1 MNLSNKN
8 LSEIDEPKTV
18 FYESQTTK
26 TTKQTFFNL
35 SWNEHRKHI
44 LNAIFF
50 SLITLSIFFLI
61 DEKNLNNFS
70 FYFFS
75 IEGQNQAYFYYYFSS
90 IKTPHQA
97 YLLLFDI
104 SSFVFM
110 FYFFKSFSYNKR
122 KVLSILMILLFGITY
137 FITLQNIY
145 ATIHF
150 LTIWLITP
158 FLLVYIA
165 NYYLID
171 IPYSIFLNMHTHTIS
186 NGDLFSTTK
195 NQTQHHQ
202 KDEIYIDIF
211 PQSENQDKEFIKI
224 KMMYIRFIKFWYAQQ
239 NYLSKLRYFFPL
251 LASIGG
257 MVYFFCLLN
266 FIQELKLDDSSNMAL
281 MGISLTILYFTMS
294 HHINSFLHSKFYMS
308 NILNELNKIYFD
320 SHEYRHQ
327 LRLFF
332 DKNFLVYIHDKNY
345 DRHFCVNTSK
355 YFQEFIAEEKF
366 DGEGRNLII
375 TVYISFFMIFF
386 IETSV
391 NILAS
396 SSPTSIDSKTT
407 HIEQKNQGE
416 KNGKQY

>member
-1 MNLSNKN
+1 MYTEK
-8 LSEIDEPKTV
+8 EKIETV
-18 FYESQTTK
+18 FYEPQSIQSE
-26 TTKQTFFNL
+26 QHPLFNL
-35 SWNEHRKHI
+35 SWKEHRKHI
-44 LNAIFF
+44 LSTIC
-50 SLITLSIFFLI
+50 
-61 DEKNLNNFS
+61 FS
-70 FYFFS
+70 FFILVTLFFIYLTS
-75 IEGQNQAYFYYYFSS
+75 NKYQD
-90 IKTPHQA
+90 

-104 SSFVFM
+104 ASLFFM
-110 FYFFKSFSYNKR
+110 FYFFKTFSYNKK
-122 KVLSILMILLFGITY
+122 KVLLILIVLLSVVTF
-137 FITLQNIY
+137 FITKDSSASL
-145 ATIHF
+145 HF

-171 IPYSIFLNMHTHTIS
+171 IPYSIFLNMHTHTIT
-186 NGDLFSTTK
+186 NTDLFSATK
-195 NQTQHHQ
+195 LHTNHHQ
-202 KDEIYIDIF
+202 KDEIYIDVF
-211 PQSENQDKEFIKI
+211 PQSENQDQEFVKI

-257 MVYFFCLLN
+257 MIYFFCLLN
-266 FIQELKLDDSSNMAL
+266 FIQTLKLDDSSNMAL

-355 YFQEFIAEEKF
+355 YFQEFIAQEKF

-396 SSPTSIDSKTT
+396 SSISTVETNKI
-407 HIEQKNQGE
+407 HIEQNHQGE
-416 KNGKQY
+416 KNGK